1 MEGKAVLFK
10 HFAGVEAFPICLAT
24 KDPDKI
30 VEVKSK
36 AVAQIA
42 IKSGVARI

>member
-10 HFAGVEAFPICLAT
+10 HFAGVDAFPICLAT

-30 VEVKSK
+30 VEAESE
-36 AVAQIA
+36 AVARA
-42 IKSGVARI
+42 ARKTGAARI